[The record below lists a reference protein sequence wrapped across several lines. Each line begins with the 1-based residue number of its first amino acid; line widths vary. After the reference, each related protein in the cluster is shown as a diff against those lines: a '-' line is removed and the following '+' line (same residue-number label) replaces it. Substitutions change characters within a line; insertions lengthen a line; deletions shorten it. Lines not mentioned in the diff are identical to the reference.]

1 MPMINRERFLAL
13 LTESGVTQV
22 KSAGL
27 IAEQTQRPCSAR
39 TVRSWAQES
48 SCLNRHKCPLSR
60 IVNREISVRPS
71 MALDAHR
78 AEIRRI
84 VEANMAT
91 NPRVFGSVVR
101 GEDKD
106 GSDIDILVDALPGET
121 LFDLGGIQYELQQL
135 LGVRVDLLTP
145 RDISVKFR
153 ADVLAEAVPV

>member
-1 MPMINRERFLAL
+1 
-13 LTESGVTQV
+13 
-22 KSAGL
+22 
-27 IAEQTQRPCSAR
+27 
-39 TVRSWAQES
+39 
-48 SCLNRHKCPLSR
+48 
-60 IVNREISVRPS
+60 

-84 VEANMAT
+84 VEANMTT

-106 GSDIDILVDALPGET
+106 GSDIDILVDALPGAT
-121 LFDLGGIQYELQQL
+121 LFDLGGIQYELQEL

-153 ADVLAEAVPV
+153 ADVLAEAMPV

>member
-1 MPMINRERFLAL
+1 M
-13 LTESGVTQV
+13 
-22 KSAGL
+22 
-27 IAEQTQRPCSAR
+27 
-39 TVRSWAQES
+39 
-48 SCLNRHKCPLSR
+48 
-60 IVNREISVRPS
+60 RPS

-106 GSDIDILVDALPGET
+106 GSDIDILVDALPGAT
-121 LFDLGGIQYELQQL
+121 LFDLGGIQYELQEL

>member
-1 MPMINRERFLAL
+1 M
-13 LTESGVTQV
+13 
-22 KSAGL
+22 
-27 IAEQTQRPCSAR
+27 
-39 TVRSWAQES
+39 
-48 SCLNRHKCPLSR
+48 
-60 IVNREISVRPS
+60 RPS
-71 MALDAHR
+71 IALDAHH

-106 GSDIDILVDALPGET
+106 GSDIDILVDALPGAT
-121 LFDLGGIQYELQQL
+121 LFDLGGIQYELQEL